1 MVRLPPLDF
10 IGRFGQQKVASCRS
24 FVCPKRQIIKE
35 MEVVYL
41 STPLF
46 ALCLSVTYAR
56 LLATHAIIV
65 SLSDAER
72 ILFLLS
78 RSHGKFA
85 RPHPRGSCKRTD
97 MAASRLISTKSGE
110 RLRAYGRGQP
120 LVAEC
125 RFSFSVQS
133 EAMVIL

>member
-56 LLATHAIIV
+56 LLATHALPPVAIARQIRTSTSSWLLQTNGHGSV
-65 SLSDAER
+65 TSD
-72 ILFLLS
+72 LS
-78 RSHGKFA
+78 R
-85 RPHPRGSCKRTD
+85 
-97 MAASRLISTKSGE
+97 SGE

-133 EAMVIL
+133 EAMVILQMKKKR